1 MRDRCAVMSVG
12 YCACSIKTGK
22 SPMPSDIDSLTARI
36 NDSFDRQSLMA
47 TLGARLLQVGKGAVD
62 IEAPIGPGVLQ
73 QQGFAHAGLTFAIGD
88 SAAGYS
94 ALSLMRPD
102 QEVLTTEMKI
112 HLLAPAAG
120 DRLIARGRVIKPGRR
135 IMVVQSDV
143 FAVTDGQERHVA
155 LLTGSMIPVDL

>member
-1 MRDRCAVMSVG
+1 MPA
-12 YCACSIKTGK
+12 
-22 SPMPSDIDSLTARI
+22 SPTLNPDIEAKIRE
-36 NDSFDRQSLMA
+36 SFDRQSLMA
-47 TLGARLLQVGKGAVD
+47 TLGAQLGRVDSGAVD
-62 IEAPIGPGVLQ
+62 IEAPISPGSLQ

-94 ALSLMRPD
+94 ALSLLRKD

-120 DRLIARGRVIKPGRR
+120 EQLIARGRVIKPGRR
-135 IMVVQSDV
+135 IMVVHSDV
-143 FAVTDGQERHVA
+143 YAVTDGQERHVA